1 MSTNPSSNL
10 RASVCICTRD
20 RPEELG
26 RALASAIASRP
37 PPHQIVV
44 ADDSDG
50 EEAECLVR
58 AQEAEIVYVRG
69 PRTGLGA
76 NRNVAI
82 DAADG
87 DFLLFLDDDAVL
99 GESFLATMEARLA
112 TVPPSQRRRT
122 ILAGTELN
130 RGRTVV
136 PNEQDLL
143 GFQSRP
149 YRQGEA
155 LRTVVI
161 NAALFPRELFD
172 RVRFDPRLKYGL
184 DEVDVTTQAVA
195 CGYRIVPCFE
205 ASNSHFPSALGRE
218 TYGEA
223 AIAARLY
230 VTLKRRRYTE
240 GSRLRGWTGFGL
252 AVAHAYLAACGQY
265 GPRVGTQLGNRT
277 LKSAWRDYERY
288 KRGRRLGGG
297 EGTVA

>member
-1 MSTNPSSNL
+1 VSGEAPRL
-10 RASVCICTRD
+10 RASVCICTRN
-20 RPEELG
+20 RPEELD

-37 PPHQIVV
+37 AAHQIVV

-50 EEAECLVR
+50 GETERLVR
-58 AQEAEIVYVRG
+58 GRATEIVYVRG

-76 NRNVAI
+76 NRNVAL

-99 GESFLATMEARLA
+99 GESFLATMEAKLG
-112 TVPPSQRRRT
+112 TVPPAQRRRT

-149 YRQGEA
+149 YRRGEA

-172 RVRFDPRLKYGL
+172 QVRFDPRLQYGL
-184 DEVDVTTQAVA
+184 DEVDLTTQAVA
-195 CGYRIVPCFE
+195 RGYRIVPCFE

-218 TYGEA
+218 GYGEA

-230 VTLKRRRYTE
+230 VTLKRRRFTE
-240 GSRLRGWTGFGL
+240 GSRLRGWSGFGL
-252 AVAHAYLAACGQY
+252 AAAHAYLAACRRY
-265 GPRVGTQLGNRT
+265 GLRAGTQLGNRT
-277 LKSAWRDYERY
+277 LKAAWRDYEKY
-288 KRGRRLGGG
+288 KRGQGLGE

>member
-1 MSTNPSSNL
+1 MNSEPRL

-20 RPEELG
+20 RPEELD
-26 RALASAIASRP
+26 RALASVIASRP
-37 PPHQIVV
+37 AAHQIVV
-44 ADDSDG
+44 ADDSGG
-50 EEAECLVR
+50 EESEHLVR
-58 AQEAEIVYVRG
+58 AQEAEIIYVRG

-76 NRNVAI
+76 NRNAAI
-82 DAADG
+82 EAADG

-99 GESFLATMEARLA
+99 GESFLATMEAKLGA
-112 TVPPSQRRRT
+112 VPSSQRRQT

-149 YRQGEA
+149 YRRGEA

-172 RVRFDPRLKYGL
+172 QVRFDPRLKYGL
-184 DEVDVTTQAVA
+184 DEVDLTTQAVA

-218 TYGEA
+218 GYSEA
-223 AIAARLY
+223 ATAARLY

-252 AVAHAYLAACGQY
+252 AAVHAYLAACRRY
-265 GPRVGTQLGNRT
+265 GLRAGTQLGNRT
-277 LKSAWRDYERY
+277 LKAAWRDYEKY
-288 KRGRRLGGG
+288 KRGRGLGG

>member
-1 MSTNPSSNL
+1 VSTGSPLL

-37 PPHQIVV
+37 PTHQIVV

-50 EEAECLVR
+50 GESERLVR
-58 AQEAEIVYVRG
+58 GQDADITYVRG

-76 NRNVAI
+76 NRNAAI
-82 DAADG
+82 DAAEG

-99 GESFLATMEARLA
+99 GESYLATMEAKLE
-112 TVPPSQRRRT
+112 TVPPAQRSRT

-149 YRQGEA
+149 YRQGEE

-161 NAALFPRELFD
+161 NAALFPRGLFD
-172 RVRFDPRLKYGL
+172 QVRFDPRLKYGL
-184 DEVDVTTQAVA
+184 DEVDLTTQAVA
-195 CGYRIVPCFE
+195 RGYRIVPCFE
-205 ASNSHFPSALGRE
+205 ASNSHFPSTLGRE
-218 TYGEA
+218 GYGEA
-223 AIAARLY
+223 AVAARLY
-230 VTLKRRRYTE
+230 VTLKRRRFTE
-240 GSRLRGWTGFGL
+240 GSRLRGWSGFGL
-252 AVAHAYLAACGQY
+252 AAAHSYLAACKRY
-265 GPRVGTQLGNRT
+265 GPRAGTRLGNRT
-277 LKSAWRDYERY
+277 LRAAWRDYEIY
-288 KRGRRLGGG
+288 KRRRGLSG

>member
-1 MSTNPSSNL
+1 VSSEPSSRL
-10 RASVCICTRD
+10 RTSVCICTRD
-20 RPEELG
+20 RPEELD
-26 RALASAIASRP
+26 RALASAIASSP
-37 PPHQIVV
+37 AAHQIVV

-50 EEAECLVR
+50 EETERLVR
-58 AQEAEIVYVRG
+58 GQEAEIVYVRG

-99 GESFLATMEARLA
+99 GESFLATMEAKLG
-112 TVPPSQRRRT
+112 TVPPAQRRCT

-130 RGRTVV
+130 RGRTVI
-136 PNEQDLL
+136 PNEQNLL

-149 YRQGEA
+149 YRRGEA

-184 DEVDVTTQAVA
+184 DEVDLTTQAVA

-218 TYGEA
+218 GYGEA

-252 AVAHAYLAACGQY
+252 AAVHTYLAACRRY
-265 GPRVGTQLGNRT
+265 GLRAGTQLGNRT
-277 LKSAWRDYERY
+277 LKAAWRDYERY
-288 KRGRRLGGG
+288 KRERGLGG

>member
-1 MSTNPSSNL
+1 M
-10 RASVCICTRD
+10 
-20 RPEELG
+20 E
-26 RALASAIASRP
+26 SAIASRP
-37 PPHQIVV
+37 AAHQIVV
-44 ADDSDG
+44 ADDSAG
-50 EEAECLVR
+50 EETERLVR
-58 AQEAEIVYVRG
+58 AQETKIDYVRG

-76 NRNVAI
+76 NRNAAI

-99 GESFLATMEARLA
+99 GESFLAKMEAKLG
-112 TVPPSQRRRT
+112 TVPASQRRRT

-136 PNEQDLL
+136 PNEQNLL

-149 YRQGEA
+149 YRRGEA

-172 RVRFDPRLKYGL
+172 RVRFDPRLQYGL
-184 DEVDVTTQAVA
+184 DEVDLTTQAVA

-205 ASNSHFPSALGRE
+205 ASNLHFPSAVGRE
-218 TYGEA
+218 GYGEA

-230 VTLKRRRYTE
+230 VTLKRRRFTE

-252 AVAHAYLAACGQY
+252 AAAHVYLAACRQQGLK
-265 GPRVGTQLGNRT
+265 VGTQLGSRT
-277 LKSAWRDYERY
+277 LRTAWRDYEKY
-288 KRGRRLGGG
+288 KRERGLGE